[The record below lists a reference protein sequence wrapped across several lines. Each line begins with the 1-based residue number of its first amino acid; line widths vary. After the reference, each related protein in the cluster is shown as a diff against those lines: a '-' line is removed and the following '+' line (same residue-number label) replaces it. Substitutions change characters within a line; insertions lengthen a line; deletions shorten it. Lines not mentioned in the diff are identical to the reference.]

1 MISGRMQIFAIVASV
16 VFLLVM
22 IHLLKQKRLD
32 LKYSL
37 LWLLSGVI
45 MLALA
50 IFPQLLD
57 EFAHLIGI
65 YSAVNALFAVML
77 FCGIMV
83 MISLTA
89 IISKERREITRLV
102 QEMAM
107 LDNRLRRLEEK
118 LEKKD
123 EPGSTEGMRT
133 GE

>member
-16 VFLLVM
+16 AFLLVM
-22 IHLLKQKRLD
+22 IRLLKQKRLD

-37 LWLLSGVI
+37 LWLLSGAI
-45 MLALA
+45 MLVLA
-50 IFPQLLD
+50 VFPQLLD

-77 FCGIMV
+77 FCGVIV

-102 QEMAM
+102 QETAM
-107 LDNRLRRLEEK
+107 LDNRLRRLEES

-123 EPGSTEGMRT
+123 EPGSAEGMRT